1 METVTAADFQ
11 RQLGLYQDR
20 ALVEP
25 VLVTRN
31 GRDRLVLMS
40 AEEYR
45 RLKRRDRQALAS
57 SELSDA
63 DLAAI
68 ASAKVPDE
76 FGHLDDELP
85 G

>member
-40 AEEYR
+40 ADEYR
-45 RLKRRDRQALAS
+45 RLKRRDRELLAS
-57 SELSDA
+57 SELSGA

-68 ASAKVPDE
+68 ASARVPAE
-76 FGHLDDELP
+76 FGHLNDELP